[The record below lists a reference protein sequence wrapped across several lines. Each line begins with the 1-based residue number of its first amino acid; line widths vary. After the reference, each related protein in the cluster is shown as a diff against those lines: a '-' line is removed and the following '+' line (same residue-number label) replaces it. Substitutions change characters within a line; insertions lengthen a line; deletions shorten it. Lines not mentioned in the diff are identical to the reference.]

1 MNNNKQQQQDDD
13 SYSESDHQHNEQ
25 YNLIG
30 NDAPESSAEW
40 SNNSSKELDNYNN
53 IGKSVFFQN
62 NSLLT
67 WNTKTAPKIFVHC
80 NVQHAFMVAT
90 NPAGSSEGSS
100 SCSASTKKK
109 MRHKKKDKSGENLC
123 TQDSGP
129 VPASQPTS
137 AALSSEDQQGQQNI
151 SASGLACQQGLS
163 DQHGVLSDMR
173 AHQT

>member
-1 MNNNKQQQQDDD
+1 MSIGATEHHGNDPHTDHYNESQHFNNKLDDYKAHNDGVSEHKHQPDHWDGLNNNKQQQQDDD

-109 MRHKKKDKSGENLC
+109 MSTCYSGVRE
-123 TQDSGP
+123 
-129 VPASQPTS
+129 
-137 AALSSEDQQGQQNI
+137 
-151 SASGLACQQGLS
+151 
-163 DQHGVLSDMR
+163 M
-173 AHQT
+173 